1 MRAIEAYLLKTF
13 LQNIAE
19 QLTDIIQKGGLAPGG
34 ATVEQVHGI
43 VQKCYNLVNLLQD
56 LTFR

>member
-1 MRAIEAYLLKTF
+1 MRAIEAYLLRTF

-19 QLTDIIQKGGLAPGG
+19 QLTDIAQKGGLAPGG

-43 VQKCYNLVNLLQD
+43 VQKLYNLIKLLQD
-56 LTFR
+56 LTYR